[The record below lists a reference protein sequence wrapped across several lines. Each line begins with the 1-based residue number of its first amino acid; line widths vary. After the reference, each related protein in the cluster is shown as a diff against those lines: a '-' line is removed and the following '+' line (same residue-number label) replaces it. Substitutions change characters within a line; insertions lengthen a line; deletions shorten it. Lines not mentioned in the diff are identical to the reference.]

1 MLGDNT
7 LAKISYRPELD
18 GLRAVAV
25 LAVVLFHLDI
35 GITGGYVGVDVFFV
49 ISGFL
54 ITSIISA
61 DLKAGTFSL
70 KSFWIKRVR
79 RLAPASFAMLIG
91 TLLVGLVILLP
102 SELVSLVKAQLAQ
115 VTLFAN
121 YHFAYRMITSIRLPA

>member
-1 MLGDNT
+1 MVGGNT
-7 LAKISYRPELD
+7 LARISYRPELD

-70 KSFWIKRVR
+70 MSFWIKRVR

-102 SELVSLVKAQLAQ
+102 S
-115 VTLFAN
+115 
-121 YHFAYRMITSIRLPA
+121 